1 MNAARRNANL
11 MVLAGIAVGALL
23 YRFPPEKYSFY
34 PVCPVYRYL
43 HLYCPGCGSTRAL
56 AALLHGR
63 VIDAMHYNPLFVA
76 LVPLLL
82 AFAVIVYWK
91 AIVRNQLAWPQIP
104 TPALTFFLGLIAVFT
119 IARNLM

>member
-1 MNAARRNANL
+1 MKTARRNANL
-11 MVLAGIAVGALL
+11 VLLSGLAAAGLL

-43 HLYCPGCGSTRAL
+43 HLFCPGCGSTRAL

-63 VIDAMHYNPLFVA
+63 VIEAMHYNPLFVA

-82 AFAVIVYWK
+82 AFAAMAYWK
-91 AIVRNQLAWPQIP
+91 AVVRNEIAWPQLSK
-104 TPALTFFLGLIAVFT
+104 PALTFFLALVAVFT
-119 IARNLM
+119 IARNL

>member
-1 MNAARRNANL
+1 MKTARRDVNL
-11 MVLAGIAVGALL
+11 VGLATIAGAALL

-34 PVCPVYRYL
+34 PVCPIYRYV

-63 VIDAMHYNPLFVA
+63 LAEAMHYNPLFVA

-82 AFAVIVYWK
+82 VFAALVYGK
-91 AIVRNQLAWPQIP
+91 AIIRNEIQWPAVP
-104 TPALTFFLGLIAVFT
+104 KPALTFFLALVAVFT
-119 IARNLM
+119 IARNL

>member
-1 MNAARRNANL
+1 MNLVRRNANL
-11 MVLAGIAVGALL
+11 VLLAAMAAAALL

-76 LVPLLL
+76 LLPLLL
-82 AFAVIVYWK
+82 AFAGIVYWK
-91 AIVRNQLAWPQIP
+91 AATGKQMEWPQIP
-104 TPALTFFLGLIAVFT
+104 QPALTFFLGLVAVFT
-119 IARNLM
+119 IARNL

>member
-1 MNAARRNANL
+1 MNPARRNANL
-11 MVLAGIAVGALL
+11 AVLAGISAAALL

-34 PVCPVYRYL
+34 PVCPIYRYL

-63 VIDAMHYNPLFVA
+63 VGEAMHYNPLFVA

-82 AFAVIVYWK
+82 AFAGVVYWK
-91 AIVRNQLAWPQIP
+91 AAVRNQIQWPHLPQ
-104 TPALTFFLGLIAVFT
+104 PALTFFLGLVAVFT
-119 IARNLM
+119 IARNL